1 MAVGSVESAKN
12 NPFVNQVVTT
22 TSGEKVE
29 IPTMAG
35 STINIKPM
43 EDGKYQETIT
53 YPNPPG
59 KNYEPKVS
67 ILSEAELVAKYGD
80 KAGKNLQVVA

>member
-1 MAVGSVESAKN
+1 MAIGSVENAKGN
-12 NPFVNQVVTT
+12 ALVHQVVTT

-29 IPTMAG
+29 IPAMAG
-35 STINIKPM
+35 STISIKPM

-59 KNYEPKVS
+59 KNYEPKVT
-67 ILSEAELVAKYGD
+67 ILSEDELVAKYGNQT
-80 KAGKNLQVVA
+80 GKNLQVIA

>member
-1 MAVGSVESAKN
+1 MAVGSVETAKN
-12 NPFVNQVVTT
+12 NAFVHQIVTT
-22 TSGEKVE
+22 SSGEKVE

-35 STINIKPM
+35 STIDIKPTK
-43 EDGKYQETIT
+43 DGKYQETIT

-67 ILSEAELVAKYGD
+67 ILSEDELIAKYGNQT
-80 KAGKNLQVVA
+80 GKKLQVVA